1 MDGLSV
7 VRLTMPPPAGAGIA
21 NPTVARPDR
30 PPMTSWLAGP
40 IASSVAGPGAGSTL
54 RIRACAPLNVP

>member
-7 VRLTMPPPAGAGIA
+7 VRLTTPPPAGAGITNA
-21 NPTVARPDR
+21 TVARPEW

-40 IASSVAGPGAGSTL
+40 IASNVAGPGAGSILST
-54 RIRACAPLNVP
+54 RAWAPLNIP